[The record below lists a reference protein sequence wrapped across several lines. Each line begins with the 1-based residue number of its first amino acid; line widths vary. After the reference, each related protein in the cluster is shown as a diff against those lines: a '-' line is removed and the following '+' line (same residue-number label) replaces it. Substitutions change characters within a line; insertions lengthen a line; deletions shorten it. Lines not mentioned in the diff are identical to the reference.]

1 MMLTGI
7 VNNESEI
14 TYGLIC
20 SQGSFYTPLG
30 MGGEGLG
37 EWEGIGDGESEKE
50 GRKEGN
56 RGRKG
61 EVKGVEAKEG
71 REREGTPK
79 GWFTPQMFEILKNT
93 LPAVQLRYL
102 LYTWVAAVGFF

>member
-1 MMLTGI
+1 M
-7 VNNESEI
+7 
-14 TYGLIC
+14 
-20 SQGSFYTPLG
+20 
-30 MGGEGLG
+30 
-37 EWEGIGDGESEKE
+37 
-50 GRKEGN
+50 
-56 RGRKG
+56 
-61 EVKGVEAKEG
+61 KGVEVKEG